1 MGQFLG
7 LFTAF
12 GILTKH
18 QIKDKLTLC
27 LFSGAHYHLCTK
39 HLSRKKAEYAYQI
52 GIEVLII
59 NGIITFFRTLLIRK
73 K

>member
-1 MGQFLG
+1 MVHFLG
-7 LFTAF
+7 LFAF

-18 QIKDKLTLC
+18 QIKDKLTLWVC
-27 LFSGAHYHLCTK
+27 LAAPIITYA
-39 HLSRKKAEYAYQI
+39 LSTYLEKAEYAYQI

-59 NGIITFFRTLLIRK
+59 NGIITFLGLWLIRK